1 VFGYWITFLDPGEVF
16 KVSWTIRMIIMAV
29 FGGAG
34 TVLGPL
40 LGSAVLVAIFEGL
53 STQLET
59 LAELCNGLVVIAVV
73 LFMPQGLIDA
83 IGRHR
88 LSPRKLLQNLR
99 QYRI

>member
-1 VFGYWITFLDPGEVF
+1 
-16 KVSWTIRMIIMAV
+16 MIIMAV

-40 LGSAVLVAIFEGL
+40 LGSAVLVSIFEGL
-53 STQLET
+53 STELET

-73 LFMPQGLIDA
+73 LFMPQGLIEA
-83 IGRHR
+83 IAHRR